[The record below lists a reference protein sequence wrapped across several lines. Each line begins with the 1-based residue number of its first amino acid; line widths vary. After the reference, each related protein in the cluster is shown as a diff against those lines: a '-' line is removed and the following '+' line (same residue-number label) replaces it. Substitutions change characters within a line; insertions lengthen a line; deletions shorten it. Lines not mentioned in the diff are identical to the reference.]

1 MLSVVIPA
9 FNEQEMVPAAAGQID
24 GILSRAGIPHELIF
38 IDDGSRDATWAEIRA
53 ESERRDTVRGV
64 HFSRNFR
71 KEAAIFAG
79 LQAADGDCVAV
90 IDCDLQHPPEKLV
103 EMYRLWEQGVEVV
116 EGVKTDRGEESLAHR
131 VAAKTFYRLI
141 SEATHIDMTR
151 ASDFKL
157 LDRKAVNVL
166 LSMREKRAFF
176 RALSSWIG
184 FRTAEVPY
192 EVRERAAGE
201 SKWSTWLLIKY
212 ALSNITAFTSL
223 PLHLITGCGAASFLA
238 ALIVGIV
245 SIVRLAMGRV
255 VTGLTGAVILLL
267 FLSGLIMVGLGI
279 IGYYLGNIYMEIQ
292 DRPRFIGPV
301 PPPLSIRLLHCVT
314 IIAEFRKKS
323 TGFQVFFRTP
333 QVSDTMKRGRS

>member
-53 ESERRDTVRGV
+53 ESEHRDTVRGV

-212 ALSNITAFTSL
+212 ALSNITAFT
-223 PLHLITGCGAASFLA
+223 GCGAASFLA

-292 DRPRFIGPV
+292 DRPRFIVSETCGV
-301 PPPLSIRLLHCVT
+301 
-314 IIAEFRKKS
+314 RKKS
-323 TGFQVFFRTP
+323 
-333 QVSDTMKRGRS
+333 

>member
-38 IDDGSRDATWAEIRA
+38 IDDGSRDATWAEICA
-53 ESERRDTVRGV
+53 ESEHRDTVRGV

-292 DRPRFIGPV
+292 DRPRFIVSETCGV
-301 PPPLSIRLLHCVT
+301 
-314 IIAEFRKKS
+314 RKKN
-323 TGFQVFFRTP
+323 
-333 QVSDTMKRGRS
+333 

>member
-9 FNEQEMVPAAAGQID
+9 FNEQEMVPAAAEQID

-53 ESERRDTVRGV
+53 ESEHRDTVRGV

-116 EGVKTDRGEESLAHR
+116 EGVKTDRGEESPAHR

-292 DRPRFIGPV
+292 DRPRFIVSETCGV
-301 PPPLSIRLLHCVT
+301 
-314 IIAEFRKKS
+314 RKK
-323 TGFQVFFRTP
+323 T
-333 QVSDTMKRGRS
+333 

>member
-9 FNEQEMVPAAAGQID
+9 FNEQEVVPAAAGQID

-53 ESERRDTVRGV
+53 ESEHRDTVRGV

-292 DRPRFIGPV
+292 DRPRFIVSETCGV
-301 PPPLSIRLLHCVT
+301 
-314 IIAEFRKKS
+314 RKK
-323 TGFQVFFRTP
+323 T
-333 QVSDTMKRGRS
+333 

>member
-53 ESERRDTVRGV
+53 ESEHRDTVRGV

-245 SIVRLAMGRV
+245 SIVRLAMGRA

-292 DRPRFIGPV
+292 DRPRFIVSETCGV
-301 PPPLSIRLLHCVT
+301 
-314 IIAEFRKKS
+314 RKKS
-323 TGFQVFFRTP
+323 
-333 QVSDTMKRGRS
+333 

>member
-53 ESERRDTVRGV
+53 ESEHRDTVRGV

-267 FLSGLIMVGLGI
+267 FLSGLIMVGPGI

-292 DRPRFIGPV
+292 DRPRFIVSETCGV
-301 PPPLSIRLLHCVT
+301 
-314 IIAEFRKKS
+314 RKK
-323 TGFQVFFRTP
+323 T
-333 QVSDTMKRGRS
+333 

>member
-53 ESERRDTVRGV
+53 ESEHRDTVRGV

-157 LDRKAVNVL
+157 LDRKAVNVR

-267 FLSGLIMVGLGI
+267 FLSGLIVVGLGI

-292 DRPRFIGPV
+292 DRPRFIVSETCGV
-301 PPPLSIRLLHCVT
+301 
-314 IIAEFRKKS
+314 RKKS
-323 TGFQVFFRTP
+323 
-333 QVSDTMKRGRS
+333 

>member
-53 ESERRDTVRGV
+53 ESEHRDTVRGV

-279 IGYYLGNIYMEIQ
+279 IGYYLGNIYTEIQ
-292 DRPRFIGPV
+292 DRPRFIVSETCGV
-301 PPPLSIRLLHCVT
+301 
-314 IIAEFRKKS
+314 RKKS
-323 TGFQVFFRTP
+323 
-333 QVSDTMKRGRS
+333 

>member
-9 FNEQEMVPAAAGQID
+9 FNEQEMVPAAAEQID

-53 ESERRDTVRGV
+53 ESEHRDTVRGV

-79 LQAADGDCVAV
+79 LQAADGDCGAV

-292 DRPRFIGPV
+292 DRPRFIVSETCGV
-301 PPPLSIRLLHCVT
+301 
-314 IIAEFRKKS
+314 RKK
-323 TGFQVFFRTP
+323 T
-333 QVSDTMKRGRS
+333 

>member
-1 MLSVVIPA
+1 MEILLNPVTVSVLVLCVLS
-9 FNEQEMVPAAAGQID
+9 
-24 GILSRAGIPHELIF
+24 LL
-38 IDDGSRDATWAEIRA
+38 
-53 ESERRDTVRGV
+53 
-64 HFSRNFR
+64 
-71 KEAAIFAG
+71 
-79 LQAADGDCVAV
+79 
-90 IDCDLQHPPEKLV
+90 KL
-103 EMYRLWEQGVEVV
+103 
-116 EGVKTDRGEESLAHR
+116 
-131 VAAKTFYRLI
+131 
-141 SEATHIDMTR
+141 
-151 ASDFKL
+151 
-157 LDRKAVNVL
+157 NVL

-192 EVRERAAGE
+192 EVRVRAAGE

-292 DRPRFIGPV
+292 DRPRFIVSETCGV
-301 PPPLSIRLLHCVT
+301 
-314 IIAEFRKKS
+314 RKK
-323 TGFQVFFRTP
+323 T
-333 QVSDTMKRGRS
+333 

>member
-53 ESERRDTVRGV
+53 ESEHRDTVRGV

-279 IGYYLGNIYMEIQ
+279 IISALTFSALRVHSSCSCQSASSPM
-292 DRPRFIGPV
+292 
-301 PPPLSIRLLHCVT
+301 
-314 IIAEFRKKS
+314 
-323 TGFQVFFRTP
+323 
-333 QVSDTMKRGRS
+333 VSG

>member
-9 FNEQEMVPAAAGQID
+9 FNEQEMVPAAAEQID

-53 ESERRDTVRGV
+53 ESEHRDTVRGV

-184 FRTAEVPY
+184 FRTAEMPY

-292 DRPRFIGPV
+292 DRPRFIVSETCGV
-301 PPPLSIRLLHCVT
+301 
-314 IIAEFRKKS
+314 RKKS
-323 TGFQVFFRTP
+323 
-333 QVSDTMKRGRS
+333 

>member
-9 FNEQEMVPAAAGQID
+9 FNEQEMVPAAAEQID

-53 ESERRDTVRGV
+53 ESEHRDTVRGV

-292 DRPRFIGPV
+292 YRPRFIVSETCGV
-301 PPPLSIRLLHCVT
+301 
-314 IIAEFRKKS
+314 RKK
-323 TGFQVFFRTP
+323 T
-333 QVSDTMKRGRS
+333 

>member
-53 ESERRDTVRGV
+53 ESEHRDTVRGV

-116 EGVKTDRGEESLAHR
+116 EGVKTDRGEESLAYR

-292 DRPRFIGPV
+292 DRPRFIVSETCGV
-301 PPPLSIRLLHCVT
+301 
-314 IIAEFRKKS
+314 RKK
-323 TGFQVFFRTP
+323 T
-333 QVSDTMKRGRS
+333 

>member
-53 ESERRDTVRGV
+53 ESEHRDTVRGV

-116 EGVKTDRGEESLAHR
+116 KGVKTDRGEESLAHR

-292 DRPRFIGPV
+292 DRPRFIVSETCGV
-301 PPPLSIRLLHCVT
+301 
-314 IIAEFRKKS
+314 RKK
-323 TGFQVFFRTP
+323 T
-333 QVSDTMKRGRS
+333 

>member
-9 FNEQEMVPAAAGQID
+9 FNEQEMVPAAAEQID

-53 ESERRDTVRGV
+53 ESEHRDTVRGV

-166 LSMREKRAFF
+166 LSMRENARFPF
-176 RALSSWIG
+176 ALSSWIG

-292 DRPRFIGPV
+292 DRPRFIVSETCGV
-301 PPPLSIRLLHCVT
+301 
-314 IIAEFRKKS
+314 RKK
-323 TGFQVFFRTP
+323 T
-333 QVSDTMKRGRS
+333 

>member
-53 ESERRDTVRGV
+53 ESEHRDTVRGV

-157 LDRKAVNVL
+157 LDRMAVNLL

-292 DRPRFIGPV
+292 DRPRFIVSETCGV
-301 PPPLSIRLLHCVT
+301 
-314 IIAEFRKKS
+314 RKK
-323 TGFQVFFRTP
+323 T
-333 QVSDTMKRGRS
+333 

>member
-24 GILSRAGIPHELIF
+24 GILSRAGIAHELIF

-53 ESERRDTVRGV
+53 ESEHRDTVRGV

-292 DRPRFIGPV
+292 DRPRFIVSETCGV
-301 PPPLSIRLLHCVT
+301 
-314 IIAEFRKKS
+314 RKK
-323 TGFQVFFRTP
+323 T
-333 QVSDTMKRGRS
+333 

>member
-9 FNEQEMVPAAAGQID
+9 FNEQDMVPAAAGQID

-53 ESERRDTVRGV
+53 ESEHRDTVRGV

-292 DRPRFIGPV
+292 DRPRFIVSETCGV
-301 PPPLSIRLLHCVT
+301 
-314 IIAEFRKKS
+314 RKKS
-323 TGFQVFFRTP
+323 
-333 QVSDTMKRGRS
+333 

>member
-9 FNEQEMVPAAAGQID
+9 FNEQEMVPAAAEQID

-53 ESERRDTVRGV
+53 ESKRRDTVRGV

-292 DRPRFIGPV
+292 DRPRFIVSETCGV
-301 PPPLSIRLLHCVT
+301 
-314 IIAEFRKKS
+314 RKKS
-323 TGFQVFFRTP
+323 
-333 QVSDTMKRGRS
+333 